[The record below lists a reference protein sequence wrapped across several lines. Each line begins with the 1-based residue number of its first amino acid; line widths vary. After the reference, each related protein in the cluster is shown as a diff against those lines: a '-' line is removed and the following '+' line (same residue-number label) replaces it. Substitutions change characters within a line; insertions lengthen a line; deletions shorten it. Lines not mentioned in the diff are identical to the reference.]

1 LDNQVLTTSD
11 KLAVLA
17 GKLSAQTIRFL
28 GAGMGSNLPGRFA
41 RKLSPGILSGLSNQP
56 RLGSLCVTGTNG
68 KSTTTGLLSSIL
80 RTAGFTLVHNHQGA
94 NLVTGITASL
104 VEASDWFGHI
114 DADYGLFEIDEAAL
128 PVVAKEIKL
137 KSVLVTNLFRDQL
150 DRFGE
155 LDTTARLIKEGISQ
169 NKSQAVLNADD
180 PNVSQLINDGD
191 RVFYGIETLLE
202 NDGNEDDLAELS
214 YCANCGSEIVYI
226 SKTYGQLGH
235 WRCSKCDHAR
245 PPLDVFARD
254 VRIFPT
260 TSTFTLVHGE
270 GSIDAKLSLPGLF
283 NVYNAIAASAMAL
296 TIGVTIES
304 VKDGLKEYTTLFGRS
319 ERIVVEGK
327 PVLIQLIKNPA
338 GASQTIKSVTQD
350 KTAKVLIAINDNL
363 ADGRDISWLWDA
375 DFELFA
381 SLKTKFIV
389 AGQRAEDMAVRL
401 KYAGVSPED
410 IECIPNLQQALRDGL
425 QMTTAGETLW
435 ILPTYTCLL
444 ELYKILKKMG
454 LKLHGT

>member
-1 LDNQVLTTSD
+1 
-11 KLAVLA
+11 
-17 GKLSAQTIRFL
+17 
-28 GAGMGSNLPGRFA
+28 M
-41 RKLSPGILSGLSNQP
+41 
-56 RLGSLCVTGTNG
+56 
-68 KSTTTGLLSSIL
+68 
-80 RTAGFTLVHNHQGA
+80 
-94 NLVTGITASL
+94 
-104 VEASDWFGHI
+104 
-114 DADYGLFEIDEAAL
+114 
-128 PVVAKEIKL
+128 
-137 KSVLVTNLFRDQL
+137 
-150 DRFGE
+150 
-155 LDTTARLIKEGISQ
+155 
-169 NKSQAVLNADD
+169 
-180 PNVSQLINDGD
+180 
-191 RVFYGIETLLE
+191 
-202 NDGNEDDLAELS
+202 
-214 YCANCGSEIVYI
+214 
-226 SKTYGQLGH
+226 
-235 WRCSKCDHAR
+235 
-245 PPLDVFARD
+245 
-254 VRIFPT
+254 
-260 TSTFTLVHGE
+260 HGE